1 MSLKV
6 IKAGI
11 LDTVQDNGRYGNQ
24 HLGINP
30 SGAMDR
36 YAMQVTNML
45 VGNNPLEAIIEMHFP
60 AAVFMFTQ
68 PALIALGGAD
78 FSASIN
84 GEPVSHLH
92 PILVGKND
100 LLQFHKPVKG
110 ARSYLAVA
118 GGLASNKWM
127 NSNSTNLKAKAGG
140 YAGRS
145 LRKDDELLYKQPLS
159 FSFYKEDF
167 NVLPW
172 KADIN
177 FLPVSPLFNQQ
188 LEEAGQYRADESL
201 EVLVLPGNE
210 WEQLTFESK
219 ENFMM
224 TSFVITRQSD
234 RMGYRLNNMPLH
246 SLSTAEVISSAVSF
260 GTIQLLPD
268 GGLIVLMADH
278 QTTGGYPRV
287 GHVISAYHSR
297 LAQVKAGDKINFRLT
312 DLQTAEDLL
321 IKQQQHLLQLQNACT
336 FRLQEYF
343 KK

>member
-11 LDTVQDNGRYGNQ
+11 LDTIQDNGRYGHQ

-30 SGAMDR
+30 NGAMDK

-45 VGNNPLEAIIEMHFP
+45 AGNKPEEAIIEMHFP

-84 GEPVSHLH
+84 GEPVPNLH
-92 PILVGKND
+92 AMIVGKND
-100 LLQFHKPVKG
+100 VLQFHKPVNG
-110 ARSYLAVA
+110 ARAYLAVS
-118 GGLASNKWM
+118 GGLAIDKWM
-127 NSNSTNLKAKAGG
+127 NSFSTHLKAKAGG
-140 YAGRS
+140 YHGRN
-145 LRKDDELLYKQPLS
+145 LRKDDELLLRQPVS
-159 FSFYKEDF
+159 FSIKQDDF
-167 NVLPW
+167 VVLPW
-172 KADIN
+172 QADIN
-177 FLPVSPLFNQQ
+177 WKDDSKEIFVI
-188 LEEAGQYRADESL
+188 
-201 EVLVLPGNE
+201 PGNE
-210 WEQLTFESK
+210 WERLTTESK
-219 ENFMM
+219 ENFTM
-224 TSFVITRQSD
+224 TSFVITQQSD
-234 RMGYRLNNMPLH
+234 RMGYRLNNIPLH
-246 SLSTAEVISSAVSF
+246 SLTNEEVISSAVSF

-287 GHVISAYHSR
+287 AHVISAHHTKM
-297 LAQVKAGDKINFRLT
+297 AQKKAGDKINFKLT
-312 DLQTAEDLL
+312 DQQTAEDLL

-343 KK
+343 K